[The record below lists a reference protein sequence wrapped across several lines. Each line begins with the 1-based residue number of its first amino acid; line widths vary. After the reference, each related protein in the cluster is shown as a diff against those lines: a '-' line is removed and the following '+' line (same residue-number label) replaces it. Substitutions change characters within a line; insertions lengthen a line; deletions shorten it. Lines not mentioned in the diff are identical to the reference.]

1 MLARHAIPHLDA
13 ALKDTPVVLVHG
25 ARQTGKS
32 TLTQSL
38 KGNTSRQ
45 YFTLD
50 DATVLAAATND
61 PSGFIASFDGPVVL
75 DEVQRAPGVFM
86 AIKAE
91 VDKNRKPGRFLL
103 TGSANVLLLPKVSES
118 LAGRIEIITL
128 WPLSQGEIES
138 HSEKFIDCAF
148 SPRMPSAS
156 KGKTSKMTLLDRV
169 LRGGYPE
176 PLSRTTDVRRSAWF
190 ESYLTTILQRDIREM
205 SHIEGVVD
213 LPRLLMMIASR
224 TSGVLN
230 YADLSRS
237 LSLPQTTLKRYFA
250 LLEATFLIV
259 TLPAW
264 ASNQGI
270 RLTKAPKVMLA
281 DTGLASHL
289 LGMTLAR
296 LKSDSNALGS
306 LVENFVV
313 MELIKQATWSTV
325 HVKPFHFRTVGGKEV
340 DLVLENAAGQI
351 VGIEV
356 KASST
361 VNSDDFRG
369 LRELRNIAGDRFVR
383 GIVLNAGTE
392 AVGFGVRAGA
402 SCGQQAREG
411 RWRSCSSSTSSHC
424 RRLQLSSGGSGAEN
438 EVGCRKMGSTWRP
451 PTSSA

>member
-1 MLARHAIPHLDA
+1 MLARHAGIQLEA

-32 TLTQSL
+32 TLTRSIKSSSTPRRYL
-38 KGNTSRQ
+38 
-45 YFTLD
+45 TLD

-61 PSGFIASFDGPVVL
+61 PDGFISSLDGPVVL
-75 DEVQRAPGVFM
+75 DEVQRAPGLFL

-103 TGSANVLLLPKVSES
+103 TGSANVLLVPKISES
-118 LAGRIEIITL
+118 LAGRIEIIAL

-138 HSEKFIDCAF
+138 HTEKFIDSAF
-148 SPRMPSAS
+148 SPKMPSVPNGKAS
-156 KGKTSKMTLLDRV
+156 KLTLLDRI

-176 PLSRTTDVRRSAWF
+176 PLSRTTEARRSAWY
-190 ESYLTTILQRDIREM
+190 ESYVTTILQRDIREL

-213 LPRLLMMIASR
+213 LPRLLSMIASR

-237 LSLPQTTLKRYFA
+237 LSLPQSTLKRYFA

-289 LGMTLAR
+289 LGMAPAR
-296 LKSDSNALGS
+296 LRSDSNSLGS
-306 LVENFVV
+306 LLENFVA
-313 MELIKQATWSTV
+313 MELIKQATWCKA
-325 HVKPFHFRTVGGKEV
+325 HVKAFHFRTVAGKEV
-340 DLVLENAAGQI
+340 DLVLEDAAGRV

-356 KASST
+356 KATGS
-361 VNSDDFRG
+361 VHSDDFRG
-369 LRELRNIAGDRFVR
+369 LRELRAVAGDRFVR
-383 GIVLNAGTE
+383 GIVLYGGIET
-392 AVGFGVRAGA
+392 VGFDKEMSAMPI
-402 SCGQQAREG
+402 
-411 RWRSCSSSTSSHC
+411 SSMWT
-424 RRLQLSSGGSGAEN
+424 L
-438 EVGCRKMGSTWRP
+438 
-451 PTSSA
+451 